1 MKHAVTRDLHAY
13 WQRLRGRR
21 LAPERGEI
29 EPSDIRAIL
38 GDTFILEV
46 AGDATFRFRLAGT
59 RVCALYGREL
69 KGKDFLS
76 FWTGRDRVTC
86 ESLMQAVTEEAAAAV
101 FGLELHSAHGR
112 TLSAE
117 AIVLPVRQSGPGFSR
132 VLGAI
137 ATHDQP
143 YWVGIH
149 PIMSQDITS
158 MRMIWPSTRPG
169 FNEKTLHAPEDE
181 PELVSTVA
189 PLPTEP
195 ARRVGH
201 LTVLEGG
208 RSD

>member
-13 WQRLRGRR
+13 WQRLKGRR

-38 GDTFILEV
+38 GDTFILE
-46 AGDATFRFRLAGT
+46 AAADGAFRFRLAGT

-76 FWTGRDRVTC
+76 FWTGQDRATS

-112 TLSAE
+112 TLSGE

-149 PIMSQDITS
+149 PIMSQTITS
-158 MRMIWPSTRPG
+158 MRMIWPNARPG
-169 FNEKTLHAPEDE
+169 FSDRTLHAPVEE
-181 PELVSTVA
+181 PDDDVA
-189 PLPTEP
+189 LSPLPTEP
-195 ARRVGH
+195 KRRVGH
-201 LTVLEGG
+201 LTVLDGG
-208 RSD
+208 RAD

>member
-29 EPSDIRAIL
+29 EPSDIRSIL

-46 AGDATFRFRLAGT
+46 ASDASFRFRLAGT

-76 FWTGRDRVTC
+76 FWTGRDRATC

-101 FGLELHSAHGR
+101 FGLELQSAHGR
-112 TLSAE
+112 TLAGE

-149 PIMSQDITS
+149 PIMNQTITS

-169 FNEKTLHAPEDE
+169 FGDQTLHAPNDE
-181 PELVSTVA
+181 TDIEAMLA